1 MMMILKRRVV
11 VKIGSSSLTTP
22 QGELSK
28 EKITEHVKALA
39 KLREYGHEVVL
50 ISSGAVAAGFG
61 ALGYPTRPVTISG
74 RQSAAAVG
82 QGLLMQAYAEEFRAF
97 DIVVGQLLVTRDDFA
112 DKKRYSNIYQT
123 LSELLSRGAIP
134 IINENDC
141 VSIDELTFGDNDMLS
156 SLVAG
161 IIHADF
167 LVILTDINGIYDGDP
182 RKNEQAKKYHFL
194 PRITKQLEQQASGAG
209 SKVGTG
215 GMRSKIE
222 AAKTALSLGVNLFIG
237 RGEGENKLVDILL
250 GKGDG
255 TYIGYPNQTSI
266 TNKKQWISLHSVVS
280 GQVMIDKGAEEAILE
295 HGKSLLPA
303 GIIQVDGDF
312 LAGEVVEIINQK
324 EEVVGK
330 GEVYYSST
338 ELNMIKGLK
347 SEEAKSMTNRTETV
361 AIHRDGLI
369 ILKGE

>member
-1 MMMILKRRVV
+1 MMIIRRRIV
-11 VKIGSSSLTTP
+11 VKIGSSSLTTSN
-22 QGELSK
+22 GELSR
-28 EKITEHVKALA
+28 EKISEHVKALA

-61 ALGYPTRPVTISG
+61 SLGYPIRPVTVAG
-74 RQSAAAVG
+74 RQSSAAVG
-82 QGLLMQAYAEEFRAF
+82 QGLLMQAYAEEFDSF

-112 DKKRYSNIYQT
+112 DKERYSNIYQT

-156 SLVAG
+156 SLISG
-161 IIHADF
+161 LIHADF
-167 LVILTDINGIYDGDP
+167 LIILTDINGIYDSDP
-182 RKNEQAKKYHFL
+182 RKNPQAKKYHFL
-194 PRITKQLEQQASGAG
+194 PRITEQLEKQASGSG

-215 GMRSKIE
+215 GMQSKIE

-237 RGEGENKLVDILL
+237 CGEGENKLVDILL

-255 TYIGYPNQTSI
+255 TYLGYPNQTSL

-280 GQVMIDKGAEEAILE
+280 GQVMIDKGAEEAILKS
-295 HGKSLLPA
+295 GKSLLPA
-303 GIIQVDGDF
+303 GITKVNGDF
-312 LAGEVVEIINQK
+312 LAGEVVEIINQNGK
-324 EEVVGK
+324 IIGK
-330 GEVYYSST
+330 GEVHYSSA
-338 ELNMIKGLK
+338 ELEMIKGLQ

-361 AIHRDGLI
+361 AIHRDYLI
-369 ILKGE
+369 LLEGE